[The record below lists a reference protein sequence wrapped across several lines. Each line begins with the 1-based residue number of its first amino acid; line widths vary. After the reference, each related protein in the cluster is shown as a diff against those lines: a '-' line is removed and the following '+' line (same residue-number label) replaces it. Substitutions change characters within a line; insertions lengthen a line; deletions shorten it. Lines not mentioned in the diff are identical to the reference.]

1 MCVCYECG
9 KEVEE
14 LIWKSRCAECVV
26 KRLEFNL
33 KENDDLRTEIDR
45 LKNMLDLL
53 GGDE

>member
-1 MCVCYECG
+1 MCTCYECG

-33 KENDDLRTEIDR
+33 KENDDLRSEISELLD
-45 LKNMLDLL
+45 MLETL
-53 GGDE
+53 GGDD